1 MPTMG
6 SRKTDAALMK
16 LVAGGDTAAFH
27 QLVNEHA
34 PRAYRL
40 SYRMLGD
47 ASLAEDMVQEA
58 CLRLWRQSECW
69 RPDARVTTWLYRV
82 VHNLC
87 IDELRGR
94 QRLSDAAVPEQ
105 PDSAE
110 NAMTVKHRGQVIER
124 VNKAIETLPVRQR
137 VAVTLVHNQE
147 MGNIEA
153 AEVMGVTVNALESL
167 LVRGRRSLRHQ
178 LAAAKEDLIGEP

>member
-40 SYRMLGD
+40 SFRMLGD
-47 ASLAEDMVQEA
+47 SGLAEDMVQEA
-58 CLRLWRQSECW
+58 CLRLWRQAACW

-87 IDELRGR
+87 IDELRSR
-94 QRLSDAAVPEQ
+94 RWLSDTAVPEQ

-110 NAMTVKHRGQVIER
+110 GPMAIKHRGQVSER
-124 VNKAIETLPVRQR
+124 VNKAIEALPLRQR

>member
-1 MPTMG
+1 MPIMG
-6 SRKTDAALMK
+6 NRKTDAALMR
-16 LVAGGDTAAFH
+16 LVAEGDAAAFH

-47 ASLAEDMVQEA
+47 SGLAEDMVQEA
-58 CLRLWRQSECW
+58 CLRLWRQAGCW
-69 RPDARVTTWLYRV
+69 RPEARVTTWLHRV

-94 QRLSDAAVPEQ
+94 RWLSDTAVPEQ

-110 NAMTVKHRGQVIER
+110 NAMTVKYRGQVIEH
-124 VNKAIETLPVRQR
+124 VNKAIEALPVRQR
-137 VAVTLVHNQE
+137 VAITLVHNQE

-153 AEVMGVTVNALESL
+153 AEVMGVTINALESL
-167 LVRGRRSLRHQ
+167 LVRGRRSLRQ
-178 LAAAKEDLIGEP
+178 RLASAKEDLIGEL